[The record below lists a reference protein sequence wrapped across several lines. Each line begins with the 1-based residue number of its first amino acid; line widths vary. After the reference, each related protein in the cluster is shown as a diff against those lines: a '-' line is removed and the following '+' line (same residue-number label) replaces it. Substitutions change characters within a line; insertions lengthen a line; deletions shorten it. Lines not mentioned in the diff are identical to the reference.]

1 MRQSI
6 HEANMKWHSNDEE
19 EFRVLA
25 GRYALDFLKSMNGT
39 LCYLMVAFRM
49 LAKAPWTARM
59 VCVHIRQAAIY
70 AISRGWFVNTLASH
84 GIYFSRAELAL
95 AAGTFLGDLK
105 PNLPDDTDQ
114 PLFLLIHELPHICA
128 DLFST
133 GSAVC
138 KYCGRSKPVPI
149 PTFATGISWSSTS
162 WENLRHCLERDCA
175 PFPWITSPSDS
186 SWHESDCSRHDVDII
201 DIEFGP
207 WAYVSFRGDEV
218 EEFPPYATVTEI
230 PQDTSLEHQG
240 LAIRAIVCS
249 NVQDTKARHFWLLEI
264 EDSEPVGLY
273 DSFDRSCGSC
283 GPCFAHSSVQ
293 KRRR

>member
-1 MRQSI
+1 
-6 HEANMKWHSNDEE
+6 MKWHSNDDE

-59 VCVHIRQAAIY
+59 VCAHIRQAAIY
-70 AISRGWFVNTLASH
+70 AISRGWFLNTVALH
-84 GIYFSRAELAL
+84 GIHFSRTELAL

-138 KYCGRSKPVPI
+138 KSCGRSKAVPI
-149 PTFATGISWSSTS
+149 PTFATAISWASTS
-162 WENLRHCLERDCA
+162 WESLKHCLERDCT
-175 PFPWITSPSDS
+175 PFPGQVMPLGTKVIVRGMTLISLTSMLVAGPTCPLGVMKLKNSLHMPLLLIYCEIGHLSTRAWPFGRLPALMFKMSRLVTSGSLKLKMANQLDS
-186 SWHESDCSRHDVDII
+186 MTCCM
-201 DIEFGP
+201 
-207 WAYVSFRGDEV
+207 A
-218 EEFPPYATVTEI
+218 
-230 PQDTSLEHQG
+230 
-240 LAIRAIVCS
+240 
-249 NVQDTKARHFWLLEI
+249 
-264 EDSEPVGLY
+264 
-273 DSFDRSCGSC
+273 
-283 GPCFAHSSVQ
+283 
-293 KRRR
+293 